1 MVSDLISYG
10 LLASVFVVTGLRILV
25 EKPNKLK
32 EIPALRWKKIKSD
45 RKPKATSRDS

>member
-25 EKPNKLK
+25 EKPNKPK
-32 EIPALRWKKIKSD
+32 AIPLTRWKRVKAD
-45 RKPKATSRDS
+45 RNPKAASQDS

>member
-32 EIPALRWKKIKSD
+32 EIPVLRWKRTKAD
-45 RKPKATSRDS
+45 RNPKAASRDL